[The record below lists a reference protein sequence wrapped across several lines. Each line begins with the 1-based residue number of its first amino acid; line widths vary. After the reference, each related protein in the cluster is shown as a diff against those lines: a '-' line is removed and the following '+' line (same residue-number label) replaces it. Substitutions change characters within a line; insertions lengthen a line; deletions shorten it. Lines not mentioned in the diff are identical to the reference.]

1 MPRKK
6 NFSPEIQEKTRR
18 TPTAD
23 NKIRGR
29 ILIVCEGKETEPNY
43 FNSFPKI
50 DNVSVVT
57 AGGKGSPSQ
66 VVEIAGQLRDK
77 AKQSP
82 YDAVWAVF
90 DKDDFP
96 DFKTAID
103 TAHSKGIRC
112 AWSNEAFEL
121 WFIYHFERLTT
132 FTHRNDYGS
141 KIEAHVKQG
150 AKKQKLSQYQIFC
163 YQKNDGNVRR
173 TLLDCGGNE
182 EKAIAWAEKQAQE
195 QVQCHGKNWDKHNP
209 CTMVY
214 LLVKQLLGKDDEFN
228 RKISNSL

>member
-1 MPRKK
+1 MSKRK
-6 NFSPEIQEKTRR
+6 NFSPEIQEKTRS
-18 TPTAD
+18 TATAAR
-23 NKIRGR
+23 KIRGR

-43 FNSFPKI
+43 FNSFPKM

-66 VVEIAGQLRDK
+66 VVKKAMELRDK
-77 AKQSP
+77 AKQSL

-90 DKDDFP
+90 DKDNFT

-103 TAHSKGIRC
+103 IAHGENIGC

-121 WFIYHFERLTT
+121 WFIYHFENPTSAIS
-132 FTHRNDYGS
+132 RNDYGS
-141 KIEAHVKQG
+141 KIEAHVQQG
-150 AKKQKLSQYQIFC
+150 AKKQKLSQYQKFS

-182 EKAIAWAEKQAQE
+182 ENAIKWAEKQAQE
-195 QVQCHGKNWDKHNP
+195 QGKWHGENWDKQNP

-214 LLVKQLLGKDDEFN
+214 LLVKQLLGKDEAFN

>member
-1 MPRKK
+1 MSKRK
-6 NFSPEIQEKTRR
+6 NFSPEIQEKTRS
-18 TPTAD
+18 TATAAR
-23 NKIRGR
+23 KIRGR

-43 FNSFPKI
+43 FNSFPKM

-66 VVEIAGQLRDK
+66 VVKKAMELRDK
-77 AKQSP
+77 AKPSP

-90 DKDDFP
+90 DKDNFT

-103 TAHSKGIRC
+103 TAHKEKIGC

-121 WFIYHFERLTT
+121 WFIYHFERLAT

-150 AKKQKLSQYQIFC
+150 AKKQKLSQYQKFS
-163 YQKNDGNVRR
+163 YQKNDENVRR
-173 TLLDCGGNE
+173 TLLNCGGNE

-195 QVQCHGKNWDKHNP
+195 QAQCYGEKWDKHNP